1 MSIRQIILLFMILVC
16 LLGAAYVLPAA
27 DHVQSQLRSQ
37 APIGPDPQNPQVVL
51 LTHLLGGFKGLA
63 VDALWLR
70 AGALQQEGKFW
81 ELYQLYTWMG
91 KLEPGIE
98 EIWDFNGW
106 NMSYNLVAEL
116 DDSEARWQWIQRAI
130 SWLTDRGA

>member
-16 LLGAAYVLPAA
+16 VLGAAYVLPACDMDQA
-27 DHVQSQLRSQ
+27 ILRSE

-70 AGALQQEGKFW
+70 AGSLQEEGK
-81 ELYQLYTWMG
+81 Y
-91 KLEPGIE
+91 
-98 EIWDFNGW
+98 
-106 NMSYNLVAEL
+106 
-116 DDSEARWQWIQRAI
+116 
-130 SWLTDRGA
+130 